1 MILRIIGFEL
11 RYYLRRISTWVYFAL
26 LFAIGFLEM
35 NLAGGA
41 FSSVSATAGGKEMAN
56 APLSIAL
63 WMTLAS
69 LFGTIVVAAL
79 VGNSVHRDYE
89 TGIHPLFFT
98 LPIKRRDYLAGRFI
112 GSLLVNVLIYLSI
125 PLGIAFATLMP
136 YLEHDRLEP
145 GRPMAYVLPF
155 LVLVLPNLLLTG
167 AIFFSLAALTRQM
180 LSNYVGGVVL
190 VIGYVTA
197 GSFIDKLESRRLAAL
212 IDPFGFNGLEN
223 TTRYWSVAEKNTQL
237 VGMSGELLL
246 NRLIW
251 MGVAAVVF
259 ALCYR
264 AFRFAHQA
272 PARRRRGAVADD
284 LAEAAPRA
292 VPVRLVLPDVPR
304 FFAGRAQWTMLWS
317 TFRREFQA
325 IVRNVYFYAI
335 VAAGVAFLV
344 ASSTTVGQLYGTNTY
359 PVTYSVIEILSAS
372 FALFVLIVITFYAG
386 EMVWRERDQ
395 RSEQIHDALPVPT
408 WVPFAA
414 KLGALVAVVAL
425 LLAVVMVAGILTQAF
440 KGYDRFEIP
449 LYLKGLFGVQ
459 LVRYLYVCV
468 MALLIHTLVNNKYVG
483 HALVIILFLSSSILP
498 QMGLEHHLYRYAS
511 DSGMTYS
518 DMNGYGPFWRPWLWW
533 RAYWATFA
541 LLLVALTALYWVR
554 GQETAWRTRTRVA
567 RARFHGPV
575 RALTALSALA
585 FLALGGWTY
594 YNTTVV
600 NEYRTSKQDE
610 RAQADYEKLYKR
622 FEGIAQPRIVS
633 TRLDVDIFPETGG
646 LHVRGHYGL
655 RNRTAQPIDS
665 VHVRIQR
672 GARLRSLS
680 FGRPAAL
687 ALNDGER
694 SYRIYRLATPLQ
706 PGDSMP
712 MDFELAYEPHGFPNQ
727 VTSTEVVGNGTF
739 FSNDVL
745 PQIGYDAG
753 RELEQTSTR
762 KRYGLKPRL
771 RMAPP
776 EDQKAR
782 LNNYVSQDADWID
795 LETTVSTSADQT
807 AVAPGRLLREWTA
820 GGRRY
825 FHYRMDSPVLNIY
838 GFLSARYAVKRD
850 RWRDVSIEVLY
861 HPEHAYNVDRMI
873 AAVKRSLDY
882 YTANFGPYQH
892 KQVRIVEFPRYASYA
907 QSLPNMI
914 PFSEAIGFVAR
925 VKGPDAI
932 DYPFY
937 VTAHEVA
944 HQWWAHQVIGANV
957 QGATLL
963 SETLAQYSALM
974 VMEKEYGR
982 EKMKRFLSFELDS
995 YLTGRAVE
1003 RERESPLLRVEGQQ
1017 YLHYRKGSLVMYELR
1032 DLLGE
1037 QRLNAALA
1045 AYLRD
1050 VRFQQPPYTT
1060 SLEFYR
1066 YIQAATPDSL
1076 KGAVD
1081 DLFTRITLFENK
1093 AVQATARPAAGGRY
1107 TVDVTVDAQKMYAD
1121 SLGSE
1126 KPARM
1131 DDMVEIGVFGA
1142 APRGEDKDNGPVL
1155 YLARHRIHG
1164 GRQHVVVTVDGVPA
1178 RAGIDPMNKL
1188 VDRHADDNTVAVQVA
1203 GAGKH

>member
-1 MILRIIGFEL
+1 MMLRIVRFEL
-11 RYYLRRISTWVYFAL
+11 RYYLRRISTWVYFAI
-26 LFAIGFLEM
+26 LFGIGFLLM
-35 NLAGGA
+35 NVAGGA
-41 FSSVSATAGGKEMAN
+41 FSSVSASAGGKEMAN
-56 APLSIAL
+56 APLAIAL

-69 LFGTIVVAAL
+69 LFGTIVVAAI
-79 VGNSVHRDYE
+79 VGNSVYRDYE

-98 LPIKRRDYLAGRFI
+98 LPITRGQYLAGRFV

-136 YLEHDRLEP
+136 YLERTRIEP

-155 LVLVLPNLLLTG
+155 VVLVLPNLLLTA

-190 VIGYVTA
+190 VLGYALA
-197 GSFIDKLESRRLAAL
+197 GSFIDKMESRHVAAL
-212 IDPFGFNGLEN
+212 IDPFGFNGVEN
-223 TTRYWSVAEKNTQL
+223 ATRYWSVAEKNGQL
-237 VGMSGELLL
+237 VGLSGELLL
-246 NRLIW
+246 NRLLW
-251 MGVAAVVF
+251 MAVAAAVF
-259 ALCYR
+259 VLCYR

-272 PARRRRGAVADD
+272 PSRRRAVTQDP
-284 LAEAAPRA
+284 AEAAPRA
-292 VPVRLVLPDVPR
+292 VAARLVLPDVPR
-304 FFAGRAQWTMLWS
+304 AFSGRAMLWS
-317 TFRREFQA
+317 TYRREFQA

-335 VAAGVAFLV
+335 VAAGVAYLI
-344 ASSTTVGQLYGTNTY
+344 ASATVVGSLYGTTTY
-359 PVTYSVIEILSAS
+359 PVTYSVLEILGGS
-372 FALFVLIVITFYAG
+372 FALFILIIITFYAG

-395 RSEQIHDALPVPT
+395 RSQQIHDALPVPN
-408 WVPFAA
+408 WVPFLA
-414 KLGALVAVVAL
+414 KLGALLSVVAVL
-425 LLAVVMVAGILTQAF
+425 LGVVLVAGVLTQAF
-440 KGYDRFEIP
+440 KGYYRFEIP
-449 LYLKGLFGVQ
+449 LYVKGLYGVQ
-459 LVRYLYVCV
+459 LVRFAYMCV

-483 HALVIILFLSSSILP
+483 HALVIIVFVANGLLP
-498 QMGLEHHLYRYAS
+498 QMGLEHHMYRYAT
-511 DSGMTYS
+511 DSGLTYS
-518 DMNGYGPFWRPWLWW
+518 DMNGYGPFWKPWLWW

-541 LLLVALTALYWVR
+541 LLLVTLTALYWVR
-554 GQETAWRTRTRVA
+554 GQETAWRARTRAA
-567 RARFHGPV
+567 RSRFRGPV
-575 RALTALSALA
+575 RALSAASALA
-585 FLALGGWTY
+585 FLALGGWTW

-600 NEYRTSKQDE
+600 NEYRTSKDDE
-610 RAQADYEKLYKR
+610 RALADYEKLYKR
-622 FEGIAQPRIVS
+622 FEGAAQPRIVS
-633 TRLDVDIFPETGG
+633 TRLDVDIFPETGA

-665 VHVRIQR
+665 VHVRLVR
-672 GARLRSLS
+672 GVRLRSLS
-680 FGRPAAL
+680 FGRPAAV
-687 ALNDGER
+687 AVDDRER
-694 SYRIYRLATPLQ
+694 GYRIYRLATPLA

-712 MDFELAYEPHGFPNQ
+712 MDFEMSFEKHGFPNEVTATQ
-727 VTSTEVVGNGTF
+727 VVENGSF
-739 FSNDVL
+739 FTNDAL

-753 RELEQTSTR
+753 RELDQTGTR

-776 EDQKAR
+776 EDMKAR
-782 LNNYVSQDADWID
+782 QNTYISNDADWID

-807 AVAPGRLLREWTA
+807 AVAPGRLLREWTS

-838 GFLSARYAVKRD
+838 GFLSARYAVRRD
-850 RWRDVSIEVLY
+850 RWKDVDIEVLY
-861 HPEHAYNVDRMI
+861 HPSHAYNVDRMI
-873 AAVKRSLDY
+873 QAVKRSLDY
-882 YTANFGPYQH
+882 YTAHFGPYQH

-963 SETLAQYSALM
+963 SETLSQYSALM

-982 EKMKRFLSFELDS
+982 EKMKRFLAFELDM
-995 YLTGRAVE
+995 YLTGRSVE

-1037 QRLNAALA
+1037 DRLNAALA
-1045 AYLRD
+1045 SYLRD

-1081 DLFTRITLFENK
+1081 DLFTRITLFEDK
-1093 AVQATARPAAGGRY
+1093 AVEATARPAPGGRY
-1107 TVDVTVDAQKMYAD
+1107 TVDLTVDAQKMYAD
-1121 SLGSE
+1121 SLGNE

-1131 DDMVEIGVFGA
+1131 DDQVEIGVFGA
-1142 APRGEDKDNGPVL
+1142 APAGASDKDSGPVL
-1155 YLARHRIHG
+1155 YLARRRIHS

-1178 RAGIDPMNKL
+1178 RAGIDPLNKL
-1188 VDRHADDNTVAVQVA
+1188 IDRHADDNTVAVQIS
-1203 GAGKH
+1203 GTGKK